1 MEPSIRTFGHP
12 PMSPQHLLETVFDLS
27 GEEADLYEWMVTL
40 DDPIIPDD
48 VVEQLGCSSSSA
60 YRYLDTLQSRGLIVE
75 RAIYRKKQ
83 LRSGY
88 VAADP
93 EAVADALEEWVERRY
108 ELCEMAI
115 EQRAF
120 VKAPEDAEATAR
132 RLQEVE

>member
-1 MEPSIRTFGHP
+1 
-12 PMSPQHLLETVFDLS
+12 MSPQHLLETVFDLS
-27 GEEADLYEWMVTL
+27 GEEGDLYQWMVTL

-48 VVEQLGCSSSSA
+48 VVEHLGCSSSSA
-60 YRYLDTLQSRGLIVE
+60 YRYIDTLQSRGLVVE
-75 RAIYRKKQ
+75 QAVYRKKQ

-108 ELCEMAI
+108 ELCAMAI

-120 VKAPEDAEATAR
+120 VEAPTDTEGTGL